1 MPVPLKKYFVKFLLF
16 LLEFLMAFGRVLLV
30 ILQALAAP
38 FLFLWKFGLKR
49 LTFLLYGLALR
60 AKISATRVLPP
71 VRRTFFA
78 VFGHRYVVHAAVAV
92 IAVFVATSNIY
103 ARDTDLG
110 QASTQTVMYDLLGVS
125 DEFGSDGSEDVYAES
140 LLNAPLEGSATAT
153 VAAAAPA
160 AVGDVSLFAYDQ
172 TGVASPF
179 IPVFVPIEEAGEED
193 DRIVIARPSVHVV
206 QQGDTVG
213 AIAMKYGI
221 SVNTIL
227 WANGLTA
234 RSILKLGQELTVLP
248 VSGVLHEVKRGETL
262 GAIAKKYDSDVD
274 KILAA
279 NLVSSPTAVQIGTRL
294 VIPDG
299 RPITAAPPAPTRP
312 TAPAPTTPP
321 RLGDVRDILR
331 PPEEAPPSRPVD
343 GVELV
348 WPTVQKRINQYY
360 KWNHTGL
367 DINGT
372 LKDATYAVDAGI
384 VTFAGWNSSGYG
396 NMILIDHGNGMLTRY
411 AHHSKMYVKVGDQV
425 EKGQSIGMVGST
437 GRSTGPHLHFEIYM
451 NGRRVNPL
459 EYYR

>member
-1 MPVPLKKYFVKFLLF
+1 MPVPLKRYLVKFLLF
-16 LLEFLMAFGRVLLV
+16 LLEFLKAFGRVALV
-30 ILQALAAP
+30 VLQALAAP
-38 FLFLWKFGLKR
+38 LLFLWKIGLRR
-49 LTFLLYGLALR
+49 LVFLLYGLLLR

-71 VRRTFFA
+71 MRRTFFA
-78 VFGHRYVVHAAVAV
+78 IFSHRYVVHAVVAI

-103 ARDTDLG
+103 ARGSDLG
-110 QASTQTVMYDLLGVS
+110 QASTQALMYDLLRVPDEFIS
-125 DEFGSDGSEDVYAES
+125 DESSDVYAES
-140 LLNAPLEGSATAT
+140 LLNAPLEGSATT
-153 VAAAAPA
+153 SPLL
-160 AVGDVSLFAYDQ
+160 VSLDLSPLAYDQ
-172 TGVASPF
+172 SGVASP
-179 IPVFVPIEEAGEED
+179 FVPIEEAGEED

-213 AIAMKYGI
+213 AIAKKYGI

-234 RSILKLGQELTVLP
+234 RSLLRLGQELTVLP

-262 GAIAKKYDSDVD
+262 SAIAKKYGGNVD

-279 NLVSSPTAVQIGTRL
+279 NLVKSPTAVQIGQKL

-299 RPITAAPPAPTRP
+299 RPAV
-312 TAPAPTTPP
+312 APAPAPRPSAPAATPP
-321 RLGDVRDILR
+321 RLGDVRDVFR
-331 PPEEAPPSRPVD
+331 PPEEAPPSRAVD

-360 KWNHTGL
+360 KWRHTGL

-384 VTFAGWNSSGYG
+384 VTYAGWNKSGYG
-396 NMILIDHGNGMLTRY
+396 NMILIDHGNGMVTRY
-411 AHHSKMYVKVGDQV
+411 AHHSKHFVQAGDQV
-425 EKGQSIGMVGST
+425 TKGQSIGMVGST

-451 NGRRVNPL
+451 NGKRVNPL

>member
-16 LLEFLMAFGRVLLV
+16 LLEFLKAFGRVGLV

-38 FLFLWKFGLKR
+38 FLLLWKVALKR
-49 LTFLLYGLALR
+49 LAFLLYGLALR

-71 VRRTFFA
+71 MRRTFFA
-78 VFGHRYVVHAAVAV
+78 IFGHRYVVHAAVAI
-92 IAVFVATSNIY
+92 IAVFVSTSNLY
-103 ARDTDLG
+103 ARDADIG
-110 QASTQTVMYDLLGVS
+110 QSSTQALMYDLLRVPGDFVS
-125 DEFGSDGSEDVYAES
+125 DESEDVDAES
-140 LLNAPLEGSATAT
+140 VLNAPLEGSATMSPLLAQ
-153 VAAAAPA
+153 PA
-160 AVGDVSLFAYDQ
+160 EFLGPMAYDQ
-172 TGVASPF
+172 SGVASPF
-179 IPVFVPIEEAGEED
+179 VPIEDASEED

-213 AIAMKYGI
+213 AIAKKYGI

-234 RSILKLGQELTVLP
+234 RSLLRLGQELTVLP

-279 NLVSSPTAVQIGTRL
+279 NLVKSPTSVQIGQKL

-299 RPITAAPPAPTRP
+299 RPAAVA
-312 TAPAPTTPP
+312 APAPRPSAPAATPP
-321 RLGDVRDILR
+321 RLGDVRDVFR
-331 PPEEAPPSRPVD
+331 PPEEAPPSRTVD

-348 WPTVQKRINQYY
+348 WPTDQKRINQYY
-360 KWNHTGL
+360 KWRHTGI

-384 VTFAGWNSSGYG
+384 VTFAGWNRSGYG
-396 NMILIDHGNGMLTRY
+396 NMILVDHGNGMVTRY
-411 AHHSKMYVKVGDQV
+411 AHHSKMFVKAGDQV
-425 EKGQSIGMVGST
+425 TKGQSIGMVGST

-451 NGRRVNPL
+451 NGKRVNPL